1 MVNGS
6 NVYAAWEPDFAASV
20 AVPPQIEAA
29 LGTSR
34 DVRERHHAK
43 SGRSPRGPVHSAPK
57 NVSCSIIW
65 LDWPHWMLIR
75 GKRRRCNGIGC
86 KSQGFV
92 ARPVPAAGLRLRRAD
107 ESRQP
112 RAASLACRPGAENLQ
127 VPALCSPAG
136 LHRPA
141 AHGQDWRLS
150 QMMVSAPGLE

>member
-20 AVPPQIEAA
+20 AVPPQ
-29 LGTSR
+29 SR
-34 DVRERHHAK
+34 RRWGQVAMCESGITQKAGARHE
-43 SGRSPRGPVHSAPK
+43 PPVNSAPK

-65 LDWPHWMLIR
+65 LDWSHWTLIR

-86 KSQGFV
+86 KSKGFV

-127 VPALCSPAG
+127 VPA
-136 LHRPA
+136 
-141 AHGQDWRLS
+141 
-150 QMMVSAPGLE
+150 